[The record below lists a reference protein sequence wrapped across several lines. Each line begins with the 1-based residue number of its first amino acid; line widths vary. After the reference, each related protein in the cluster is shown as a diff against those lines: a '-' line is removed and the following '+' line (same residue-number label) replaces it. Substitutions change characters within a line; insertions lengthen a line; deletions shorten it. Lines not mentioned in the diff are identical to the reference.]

1 MHCIPF
7 AFSQCFMHLAMC
19 LNVENYVLL
28 GLDWVEPMIHFFC
41 TSHILAFFMHTYPL
55 LFYCWYFVVIFFFF
69 LFLSLSPS
77 LSLLD
82 RLHMAPKR
90 KSTPSRNLL
99 CSNTSS
105 SDPTP
110 THVWFCDRKAHQ
122 DFLENFSKHG
132 IHLERRVVLSD
143 FSDIALPTIIHSQV
157 WESLCEI
164 PVRCPTVIMK
174 ELYSNMHGFDTFI
187 P

>member
-1 MHCIPF
+1 MFH
-7 AFSQCFMHLAMC
+7 AFS
-19 LNVENYVLL
+19 YVLECWKLCVVRFGL
-28 GLDWVEPMIHFFC
+28 GWTHDTFFC

-55 LFYCWYFVVIFFFF
+55 LFYCWYFVVIFFFCF
-69 LFLSLSPS
+69 SPS
-77 LSLLD
+77 LPLSLLD

-143 FSDIALPTIIHSQV
+143 FSDIALPTVIHSQV

>member
-1 MHCIPF
+1 MFH
-7 AFSQCFMHLAMC
+7 AFS
-19 LNVENYVLL
+19 YVLECWKLCVVRFGL
-28 GLDWVEPMIHFFC
+28 GWTHDTFFC

-55 LFYCWYFVVIFFFF
+55 LFYCWYFVVIFFFCF
-69 LFLSLSPS
+69 SPS
-77 LSLLD
+77 LPLSLLD

-99 CSNTSS
+99 CSSTSS

-110 THVWFCDRKAHQ
+110 THVRFCDRKAHQ

-143 FSDIALPTIIHSQV
+143 FSDIALPTVIHSQV

>member
-28 GLDWVEPMIHFFC
+28 GLDWVEPMIHFFAR
-41 TSHILAFFMHTYPL
+41 HIFLHFSCIHTLFFSIVGTL
-55 LFYCWYFVVIFFFF
+55 LWFFFF
-69 LFLSLSPS
+69 FCFSPS
-77 LSLLD
+77 LPLSLLD

-99 CSNTSS
+99 CSSTSS

>member
-1 MHCIPF
+1 
-7 AFSQCFMHLAMC
+7 
-19 LNVENYVLL
+19 
-28 GLDWVEPMIHFFC
+28 
-41 TSHILAFFMHTYPL
+41 
-55 LFYCWYFVVIFFFF
+55 
-69 LFLSLSPS
+69 
-77 LSLLD
+77 
-82 RLHMAPKR
+82 MAPKR

-99 CSNTSS
+99 CSSTSS

-110 THVWFCDRKAHQ
+110 THVRFCDRKAHQ

-143 FSDIALPTIIHSQV
+143 FSDIALPTVIHSQV